1 MRLFTSGFIEDYQGN
16 SWAFSWDSWGFHQH
30 GWGIS
35 ENTRTLATTP
45 SATIPKA
52 ISTGKALFQVR
63 KYTQWVCLQCLLVIQ
78 KGYVWSLEYY
88 TVYPSKFSN
97 FKEGHNDKPINH
109 WFLVSNFQRNLHSQ
123 LMCSD
128 SIHSVSP
135 LLGGQVV
142 GVP

>member
-1 MRLFTSGFIEDYQGN
+1 MRLFTRGFYR
-16 SWAFSWDSWGFHQH
+16 GFLRIH
-30 GWGIS
+30 GQSLGIHGDF
-35 ENTRTLATTP
+35 TTTP
-45 SATIPKA
+45 SATLPYYPQKESLISGKEIHPVGLSWSVCEDDPK
-52 ISTGKALFQVR
+52 R
-63 KYTQWVCLQCLLVIQ
+63 
-78 KGYVWSLEYY
+78 VWKWKWNINY